1 MFGIKNLNQDTTEN
15 GMPLSEHPAVRP
27 FQKQRDYLF
36 VVVVAFFLRFFFAFI
51 LAFFLAA
58 FFFFFLAA
66 FFFFLAFFL
75 AAFFLGLVARCVIV
89 LSTHAESPPSRCQ
102 RFIRCAR
109 RL

>member
-58 FFFFFLAA
+58 FFFF
-66 FFFFLAFFL
+66 LAFFL

-102 RFIRCAR
+102 RFIRLRR